1 MAAIIIQFPR
11 KPAPTVPA
19 PAPEKPPK
27 RKRGASQKEDQRK
40 SMLAKVHIAK
50 AELMRKLPNFND
62 DTYRFILEQLFGVSS
77 SKDLDNGQLHNLLIH
92 FADLGFKAKKGRH
105 KRPDT
110 DEPGLEAKMEKI
122 EALLAEKGRAEGTD
136 VPWGYAV
143 TILKNQ
149 TRGKINNF
157 NSPELTAAD
166 LKGVIAA
173 LTKDAKRRG
182 RYYEVYGRAENKR
195 RAP

>member
-1 MAAIIIQFPR
+1 
-11 KPAPTVPA
+11 
-19 PAPEKPPK
+19 
-27 RKRGASQKEDQRK
+27 
-40 SMLAKVHIAK
+40 
-50 AELMRKLPNFND
+50 
-62 DTYRFILEQLFGVSS
+62 
-77 SKDLDNGQLHNLLIH
+77 LHGLLIH